1 MGQAIRRSDHQL
13 AEILDDDGVW
23 TIYGHHDNILG
34 AAINLRRALAR
45 AENRGQHVVAISR
58 IIPDRIFIFS
68 DQISRLTHRRGRAHA
83 SMGGG

>member
-1 MGQAIRRSDHQL
+1 MGQAIRRPDYQL

-45 AENRGQHVVAISR
+45 AQNRGQDVVAISR
-58 IIPDRIFIFS
+58 MIPDRIFIFS
-68 DQISRLTHRRGRAHA
+68 DQISRLAHHKGVA
-83 SMGGG
+83 GNR